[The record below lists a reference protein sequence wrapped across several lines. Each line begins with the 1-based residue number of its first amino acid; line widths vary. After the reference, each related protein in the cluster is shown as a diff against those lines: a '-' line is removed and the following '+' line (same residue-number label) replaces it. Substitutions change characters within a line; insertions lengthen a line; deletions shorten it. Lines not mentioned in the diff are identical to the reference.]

1 MNKNVANLKNI
12 IMLNQEKELIEKDS
26 IFFSDYSDMINHLKN
41 LNKQNKNI
49 FLYLYK
55 NNKNVQQILYNSEE
69 IIYLYNSDEINYDN
83 SLKINNTI
91 HEHFYL
97 NLLITGNLNTIDYGY
112 SLGFIKNL
120 EKVVINLGN
129 NNELSKIV
137 ISKFILDL
145 IKNYVNLDEYN
156 DKNDDEILNE
166 LRKEMNKIIDDN
178 LYVFKQLNLNLNE
191 DDIKNTKIDE
201 LYIIII
207 KALISSKKFDN
218 YDYIKNI
225 IINQLFLDKIYL
237 NEIMKEELIKFLDNK
252 SNYIKKYLIRK
263 KEDFLKEKKINFY
276 YILLKYIVKNPI
288 YIYQIEILL
297 ETRKIILDLIKNDEL
312 LIYNDINND
321 NLKEKKNYILEALLD
336 SKYYYQV
343 KKNKDDLLK
352 LEDKENE
359 KEKEKSKKVV
369 VNRGNNIS
377 NSYFTN
383 KCSTNNRTNNEIENC
398 PETKNINASLEEKEE
413 SKKVV
418 VNRGNN
424 INNLFGTTK
433 CSTNNR
439 TNNEINYE
447 QSMKF
452 VGANG
457 DVDAIKILSK
467 SIFTFHINEN
477 KCINIDEINYGDEEI
492 KISKEQFEKIIVGNF
507 KDKKIE
513 KKAKKF
519 YNFIKEFKE
528 RLKIE
533 FKYNYKLRINLYFK
547 KENIDNKIEN
557 LDLSCKYIF
566 YDPIN
571 NREFSFL
578 DKKLLKYGINS
589 LTNGFEFMID
599 KINSEYYK
607 DIKYKEFIDNT
618 SKNISYNKKCIK
630 TIISEGDKENK
641 VNNNSKSNDNYEIS
655 NKIFMNDS
663 TREQTCIMIPEMRKI
678 ADEENVLEIIKI
690 LDKDNKYNGFILE
703 LDDGYYLTCKNDNS
717 LNIYQ
722 PYFNFVMNIKK
733 FNEPIF
739 NVYERISNNK
749 KNNISE
755 IIICLKSDIYLLAI
769 NLKELNYTTLKV
781 HNFKDY
787 NFLNCVEIKE
797 SYYITLGFNGVFSYS
812 NLFTDKNDISPK
824 KICNEGYFNY
834 IKINDNLLALVSNR
848 IIPGGKDLI
857 SIYSNNS
864 KKISYSYEGY
874 SFILSPNG
882 LTLFGKREIEFNENN
897 DRKKKR
903 KKKSKKIRINNI
915 LLCACKKYYNDQKNG
930 ILIINGDIY
939 DYNNTYHKF
948 FDTGSFEVN
957 CFCPIKKVDN
967 KNINFDNIDKEYKNN
982 INITETD
989 YFFVG
994 GFDLVKRQGKIK
1006 LFKFILNE
1014 GIFDIKIDFLQD
1026 IEFLDND
1033 DFNGFDSAIN
1043 SIVQSNI
1050 SGNIIIGCY
1059 DEKIY
1064 LFTQP
1069 NIDYYLGN

>member
-1 MNKNVANLKNI
+1 
-12 IMLNQEKELIEKDS
+12 
-26 IFFSDYSDMINHLKN
+26 MI
-41 LNKQNKNI
+41 
-49 FLYLYK
+49 
-55 NNKNVQQILYNSEE
+55 
-69 IIYLYNSDEINYDN
+69 
-83 SLKINNTI
+83 
-91 HEHFYL
+91 
-97 NLLITGNLNTIDYGY
+97 
-112 SLGFIKNL
+112 
-120 EKVVINLGN
+120 
-129 NNELSKIV
+129 
-137 ISKFILDL
+137 
-145 IKNYVNLDEYN
+145 
-156 DKNDDEILNE
+156 
-166 LRKEMNKIIDDN
+166 
-178 LYVFKQLNLNLNE
+178 
-191 DDIKNTKIDE
+191 
-201 LYIIII
+201 
-207 KALISSKKFDN
+207 A
-218 YDYIKNI
+218 
-225 IINQLFLDKIYL
+225 
-237 NEIMKEELIKFLDNK
+237 
-252 SNYIKKYLIRK
+252 
-263 KEDFLKEKKINFY
+263 
-276 YILLKYIVKNPI
+276 
-288 YIYQIEILL
+288 
-297 ETRKIILDLIKNDEL
+297 
-312 LIYNDINND
+312 
-321 NLKEKKNYILEALLD
+321 
-336 SKYYYQV
+336 
-343 KKNKDDLLK
+343 
-352 LEDKENE
+352 
-359 KEKEKSKKVV
+359 
-369 VNRGNNIS
+369 
-377 NSYFTN
+377 
-383 KCSTNNRTNNEIENC
+383 
-398 PETKNINASLEEKEE
+398 
-413 SKKVV
+413 
-418 VNRGNN
+418 
-424 INNLFGTTK
+424 
-433 CSTNNR
+433 
-439 TNNEINYE
+439 
-447 QSMKF
+447 
-452 VGANG
+452 
-457 DVDAIKILSK
+457 
-467 SIFTFHINEN
+467 
-477 KCINIDEINYGDEEI
+477 
-492 KISKEQFEKIIVGNF
+492 
-507 KDKKIE
+507 
-513 KKAKKF
+513 
-519 YNFIKEFKE
+519 
-528 RLKIE
+528 
-533 FKYNYKLRINLYFK
+533 
-547 KENIDNKIEN
+547 
-557 LDLSCKYIF
+557 
-566 YDPIN
+566 
-571 NREFSFL
+571 
-578 DKKLLKYGINS
+578 
-589 LTNGFEFMID
+589 

-641 VNNNSKSNDNYEIS
+641 VNNNSKPNDNNEIS

-663 TREQTCIMIPEMRKI
+663 KREQTCIMIPEMRKI

-749 KNNISE
+749 KKNISE

-857 SIYSNNS
+857 SIYNNNS

-1014 GIFDIKIDFLQD
+1014 GISDIKIDFLQD